1 MRLRSELEAEREKND
16 ALEARIALLV
26 NNTNDVNDEITHLR
40 ATITSKFK
48 GPMTTYFQKDIKFYH
63 FLALDR
69 DKDALTMALDD
80 KSERLAE
87 LEAIS
92 KQNDLAG
99 GQNRQ
104 TISKL
109 NQEIELLQDQ
119 IDDLERKESQSRK
132 LLDEKVETNSS

>member
-1 MRLRSELEAEREKND
+1 
-16 ALEARIALLV
+16 
-26 NNTNDVNDEITHLR
+26 
-40 ATITSKFK
+40 
-48 GPMTTYFQKDIKFYH
+48 MTTYFQNSIKFYH

-132 LLDEKVETNSS
+132 LLDEKVEKNFFHIF